1 MIYQKNIKMKSGI
14 EAFSIYV
21 PKNYL
26 SIRELAIKRDIDPD
40 KLELG
45 LGLKKMAI
53 LDSDEDTATIAA
65 EALLKLFTD
74 FDIDPATIGRIYLGT
89 ESSLDGA
96 KPTAT
101 FSVQMVEQVLS
112 AKYGERVFKHTDVV
126 DMTFACIGGVDA
138 LHNSLDYVRVN
149 PDKKAIVLA
158 ADYAKYGLESTG
170 EYTQGAGAV
179 AILVSNDPKLIE
191 IENKWGVGMES
202 VFDFFKPRQ
211 VSSNSAILEV
221 LNTTKKEVEIFSD
234 EPVFD
239 GQYSNECYKDRV
251 REAYFNFKE
260 KYNITGKLYEDWRYI
275 AFHLPYAFQGKRM
288 FNDVFALENGEE
300 NTSDN
305 LKLISK
311 SEAYKQLVKD
321 KLEPTQRASSEIGN
335 MYTASIFTALLSALQ
350 VSFDTDED
358 LVGKKIGFIGYGSGS
373 KSKVFEG
380 IISKDWKEVIS
391 KVDLFNYLADR
402 NAITYE
408 QYENLHN
415 KNLKDPISLRKG
427 FALAKIEEE
436 ITNLEGARYYTIKS

>member
-1 MIYQKNIKMKSGI
+1 MKVGI
-14 EAFSIYV
+14 EAVTIYT
-21 PKNYL
+21 PINYL
-26 SIRELAIKRDIDPD
+26 PIKILAEKRNIDPD

-53 LDSDEDTATIAA
+53 LDADEDTATISA
-65 EALLKLFTD
+65 EALLKLFQEYS
-74 FDIDPATIGRIYLGT
+74 IDPKMIGRIYLGT

-101 FSVQMVEQVLS
+101 YAVQLVEQVL
-112 AKYGERVFKHTDVV
+112 AEKFGERVFKHTDVV

-138 LHNSLDYVRVN
+138 MHNSIDYVRVN
-149 PDKKAIVLA
+149 PDKKAIVIA

-179 AILVSNDPKLIE
+179 AVLISNEPNLIE

-211 VSSNSAILEV
+211 LATDNKILST
-221 LNTTKKEVEIFSD
+221 LNTTKTEVEIFSD

-260 KYNITGKLYEDWRYI
+260 KYNVTGKLYEDWRYI

-300 NTSDN
+300 NSAEN
-305 LKLISK
+305 LKVISK
-311 SEAYKQLVKD
+311 SDVYKQLVKE
-321 KLEPTQRASSEIGN
+321 KLEATQRASSEIGN

-350 VSFDTDED
+350 VSFDNQEE
-358 LVGKKIGFIGYGSGS
+358 LAGQKIGFIGYGSGS

-380 IISKDWKEVIS
+380 IVSENWKNVME
-391 KVDLFNYLADR
+391 KVNLFEMLSNR
-402 NAITYE
+402 TEITYQ
-408 QYENLHN
+408 QYEDLHN
-415 KNLKDPISLRKG
+415 KVLKTPINPRKG
-427 FALAKIEEE
+427 FALSKIEKE
-436 ITNLEGARYYTIKS
+436 IPNLEGARYYTNKS

>member
-1 MIYQKNIKMKSGI
+1 MKVGI
-14 EAFSIYV
+14 EAVTIYI
-21 PKNYL
+21 PINYL
-26 SIRELAIKRDIDPD
+26 PIKILAEKRNIDPD

-53 LDSDEDTATIAA
+53 LDADEDTATISA
-65 EALLKLFTD
+65 EALLKLFQEYS
-74 FDIDPATIGRIYLGT
+74 IDPKMIGRIYLGT

-96 KPTAT
+96 KSTAT
-101 FSVQMVEQVLS
+101 YAVQLVEQVL
-112 AKYGERVFKHTDVV
+112 AEKFGERVFKHTDVV

-138 LHNSLDYVRVN
+138 MHNSIDYVRVN
-149 PDKKAIVLA
+149 PDKKAIVIA

-179 AILVSNDPKLIE
+179 AVLISNEPNLIE

-211 VSSNSAILEV
+211 LATDNTILST
-221 LNTTKKEVEIFSD
+221 LNTTKTEVEIFSD

-260 KYNITGKLYEDWRYI
+260 KYNVTGKLYEDWRYI

-300 NTSDN
+300 NSAEN
-305 LKLISK
+305 LKVISK
-311 SEAYKQLVKD
+311 SDVYKQLVKE
-321 KLEPTQRASSEIGN
+321 KLEATQRASSEIGN

-350 VSFDTDED
+350 VSFDNQEE
-358 LVGKKIGFIGYGSGS
+358 LAGQKIGFIGYGSGS

-380 IISKDWKEVIS
+380 IVSENWKNVME
-391 KVDLFNYLADR
+391 KVNLFEMLSNR
-402 NAITYE
+402 TEITYQ
-408 QYENLHN
+408 QYEDLHN
-415 KNLKDPISLRKG
+415 KVLKTPINPRKG
-427 FALAKIEEE
+427 FALSKIEKE
-436 ITNLEGARYYTIKS
+436 IPNLEGARYYTNKS

>member
-1 MIYQKNIKMKSGI
+1 MKVGI
-14 EAFSIYV
+14 EAVTIYI
-21 PKNYL
+21 PINYL
-26 SIRELAIKRDIDPD
+26 PIKILAEKRNIDPD

-53 LDSDEDTATIAA
+53 LDADEDTATISA
-65 EALLKLFTD
+65 EALLKLFQEYS
-74 FDIDPATIGRIYLGT
+74 IDPKMIGRIYLGT

-101 FSVQMVEQVLS
+101 YAVQLVEQVL
-112 AKYGERVFKHTDVV
+112 AEKFGERVFKHTDVV

-138 LHNSLDYVRVN
+138 MHNSIDYVRVN
-149 PDKKAIVLA
+149 PDKKAIVIA

-179 AILVSNDPKLIE
+179 AVLISNAPNLIE

-211 VSSNSAILEV
+211 LATDNTILST
-221 LNTTKKEVEIFSD
+221 LNTTKTEVEIFSD

-260 KYNITGKLYEDWRYI
+260 KYNVTGKLYEDWRYI

-300 NTSDN
+300 NSAEN
-305 LKLISK
+305 LKVISK
-311 SEAYKQLVKD
+311 SDVYKQLVKE
-321 KLEPTQRASSEIGN
+321 KLEATQRASSEIGN

-350 VSFDTDED
+350 VSFDNQEE
-358 LVGKKIGFIGYGSGS
+358 LAGQKIGFIGYGSGS

-380 IISKDWKEVIS
+380 IVSENWKNVME
-391 KVDLFNYLADR
+391 KVNLFEMLSNR
-402 NAITYE
+402 TEITYQ
-408 QYENLHN
+408 QYEDLHN
-415 KNLKDPISLRKG
+415 KVLKTPINPRKG
-427 FALAKIEEE
+427 FALSKIEKE
-436 ITNLEGARYYTIKS
+436 IPNLEGARYYTNKS

>member
-1 MIYQKNIKMKSGI
+1 MKVGI
-14 EAFSIYV
+14 EAFTIYIRT
-21 PKNYL
+21 NYL
-26 SIRELAIKRDIDPD
+26 PIKDLAEKRSIDPD

-53 LDSDEDTATIAA
+53 LDADEDTATIAA
-65 EALLKLFTD
+65 EALLKIFKD
-74 FDIDPATIGRIYLGT
+74 YSVDPKSIGRIYLGT
-89 ESSLDGA
+89 ESALDGA

-101 FSVQMVEQVLS
+101 YAVQMVEKVL
-112 AKYGERVFKHTDVV
+112 AENHGERVFKHTDVV

-138 LHNSLDYVRVN
+138 MHNSIDYVRVN
-149 PDKKAIVLA
+149 PDKKAIVIA

-179 AILVSNDPKLIE
+179 AVLISNEPNLIE

-211 VSSNSAILEV
+211 ITSNQSILEI
-221 LNTTKKEVEIFSD
+221 LETTKTEVEIFSD

-239 GQYSNECYKDRV
+239 GQYSNECYKNRV

-300 NTSDN
+300 NSPEN
-305 LKLISK
+305 LKLIAK
-311 SEAYKQLVKD
+311 SEAYKQLVKE
-321 KLEPTQRASSEIGN
+321 KLEATQRASSEIGN

-350 VSFDTDED
+350 VSLDNQEE
-358 LVGKKIGFIGYGSGS
+358 LEGQKIGFIGYGSGS
-373 KSKVFEG
+373 KAKVFEG
-380 IISKDWKEVIS
+380 VVSENWKHVMTR
-391 KVDLFNYLADR
+391 VNLFEMLSNR
-402 NAITYE
+402 KNITYQ
-408 QYENLHN
+408 QYEDLHN
-415 KNLKDPISLRKG
+415 KVLKTPINARKG
-427 FALAKIEEE
+427 FALSEIEKE
-436 ITNLEGARYYTIKS
+436 IPNLEGARYYTFKS

>member
-1 MIYQKNIKMKSGI
+1 MRVGI
-14 EAFSIYV
+14 EAVSIYV
-21 PKNYL
+21 PELYL
-26 SIRELAIKRDIDPD
+26 SIRDLAEKRNLDPD

-45 LGLKKMAI
+45 LGLKKMAV
-53 LDSDEDTATIAA
+53 LDADEDTATITAN
-65 EALLKLFTD
+65 ALLKLIKD
-74 FDIDPATIGRIYLGT
+74 YNINPSTIGRIYLGT

-101 FSVQMVEQVLS
+101 YAVQLVEQVL
-112 AKYGERVFKHTDVV
+112 AEQYGDRIFKHTDVV

-138 LHNSLDYVRVN
+138 LHNSLDFVRVN
-149 PDKKAIVLA
+149 PDQKAIVIA

-179 AILVSNDPKLIE
+179 AVLISNEPNLIE
-191 IENKWGVGMES
+191 IENKWGIGMES

-211 VSSNSAILEV
+211 TTTQSSILEA

-239 GQYSNECYKDRV
+239 GQYSNECYKNRV

-260 KYNITGKLYEDWRYI
+260 KYNVTDKLYENWRYI

-288 FNDVFALENGEE
+288 FNDVFALENGED
-300 NTSDN
+300 NSNDN
-305 LKLISK
+305 LKVIAK
-311 SEAYKQLVKD
+311 SDAYKALVKE

-350 VSFDTDED
+350 VSADNNEE
-358 LVGKKIGFIGYGSGS
+358 LAGQKIGFIGYGSGS

-380 IISKDWKEVIS
+380 IVSEDWKSVIS
-391 KVDLFNYLADR
+391 NIQLFKYLDSR
-402 NAITYE
+402 KAISYQ
-408 QYENLHN
+408 QYEDLHN
-415 KNLKDPISLRKG
+415 KNVKKPI
-427 FALAKIEEE
+427 IEEKIFSLSSIEKE
-436 ITNLEGARYYTIKS
+436 ITNLVGARYYTTKL

>member
-1 MIYQKNIKMKSGI
+1 MKVGI
-14 EAFSIYV
+14 EAVTIYT
-21 PKNYL
+21 PINYL
-26 SIRELAIKRDIDPD
+26 PIKILAEKRNIDPD

-53 LDSDEDTATIAA
+53 LDADEDTATISA
-65 EALLKLFTD
+65 EALLKLFQEYS
-74 FDIDPATIGRIYLGT
+74 IDPKMIGRIYLGT

-101 FSVQMVEQVLS
+101 YAVQLVEQVL
-112 AKYGERVFKHTDVV
+112 AEKFGERVFKHTDVV

-138 LHNSLDYVRVN
+138 MHNSIDYVRVN
-149 PDKKAIVLA
+149 PDKKAIVIA

-179 AILVSNDPKLIE
+179 AVLISNEPNLIE

-211 VSSNSAILEV
+211 LATDNTILST
-221 LNTTKKEVEIFSD
+221 LKTTKTEVEIFSD

-260 KYNITGKLYEDWRYI
+260 KYNVTGKLYEDWRYI

-300 NTSDN
+300 NSAEN
-305 LKLISK
+305 LKVISK
-311 SEAYKQLVKD
+311 SDVYKQLVKE
-321 KLEPTQRASSEIGN
+321 KLEATQRASSEIGN

-350 VSFDTDED
+350 VSFDNQEE
-358 LVGKKIGFIGYGSGS
+358 LAGQKIGFIGYGSGS

-380 IISKDWKEVIS
+380 IVSENWKNVME
-391 KVDLFNYLADR
+391 KVNLFEMLSNR
-402 NAITYE
+402 TEITYQ
-408 QYENLHN
+408 QYEDLHN
-415 KNLKDPISLRKG
+415 KVLKTPINPRKG
-427 FALAKIEEE
+427 FALSKIEKE
-436 ITNLEGARYYTIKS
+436 IPNLEGARYYTNKS

>member
-1 MIYQKNIKMKSGI
+1 MKVGI
-14 EAFSIYV
+14 EAVTIYT
-21 PKNYL
+21 PINYL
-26 SIRELAIKRDIDPD
+26 PIKILAEKRNIDPD

-53 LDSDEDTATIAA
+53 LDADEDTATISA
-65 EALLKLFTD
+65 EALLKLFQEYS
-74 FDIDPATIGRIYLGT
+74 IDPKMIGRIYLGT

-101 FSVQMVEQVLS
+101 YAVQLVEQVL
-112 AKYGERVFKHTDVV
+112 AEKFGERVFKHTDVV

-138 LHNSLDYVRVN
+138 MHNSIDYVRVN
-149 PDKKAIVLA
+149 PDKKAIVIA

-179 AILVSNDPKLIE
+179 AVLISNEPNLIE

-211 VSSNSAILEV
+211 LATDNTILST
-221 LNTTKKEVEIFSD
+221 LNTTKTEVEIFSD

-260 KYNITGKLYEDWRYI
+260 KYNVTGKLYEDWRYI

-300 NTSDN
+300 NSAEN
-305 LKLISK
+305 LKVISK
-311 SEAYKQLVKD
+311 SDVYKQLVKE
-321 KLEPTQRASSEIGN
+321 KLEATQRASSEIGN

-350 VSFDTDED
+350 VSFDNQEE
-358 LVGKKIGFIGYGSGS
+358 LAGQKIGFIGYGSGS

-380 IISKDWKEVIS
+380 IVSENWKNVME
-391 KVDLFNYLADR
+391 KVNLFEMLSNR
-402 NAITYE
+402 TEITYQ
-408 QYENLHN
+408 QYEDLHN
-415 KNLKDPISLRKG
+415 KVLKTPINPRKG
-427 FALAKIEEE
+427 FALSKIEKE
-436 ITNLEGARYYTIKS
+436 IPNLEGARYYTNKS